1 MRLMIVGQLEGYI
14 SAAGKIALQRGAKVI
29 HCEDI
34 EEALGALR
42 NGKGADVVMCDIKQK
57 ISKLIADLD
66 AERIH
71 VPVVACGIGTDSR
84 AAVKAIEAG
93 AKEYIPLPP
102 DAELIAAVLEAV
114 TEESNTMIAND
125 PSMKAVMD
133 LADKIAP
140 SEATVLITGESG
152 TGKEVMSNYI
162 HRKSKRKDGTFI
174 AVNCAA
180 IPENLLE
187 SELFGHEKGSF
198 TGANARRIG
207 KFEEANGGTLLMD
220 EVSEMHPQLQ
230 AKLLRAIQEKEI
242 TRIGNNEPVK
252 VNVRIIATSNR
263 NLESSVQKGEFR
275 EDLYFRLNVVN
286 IRLPSLRERPTDIKE
301 LAKFFS
307 DKFAEANGVEKK
319 NLSKEAIEKLQ
330 AYGWRGNIRELEN
343 TMHRAILMS
352 AEKEIEA
359 DAIFL
364 QESSF
369 NQETAS
375 GETTAAAPN
384 PGGVSSATGTA
395 AAGAIENAAG
405 VEGLIGKTISEVEQD
420 MILNTLGHCLGN
432 RTHAAKILGIS
443 IRTLRNKLNRAPGRK
458 VMDEPSCLVSFQ
470 SFKSWAILPCPSSV
484 KAISFELNGTIYFT
498 TSKFGGVNE
507 ANDFKN

>member
-14 SAAGKIALQRGAKVI
+14 SLAGKIALQRGAKVI

-42 NGKGADVVMCDIKQK
+42 NGKGADVVMCDVKQK
-57 ISKLIADLD
+57 IGKLVSDLE
-66 AERIH
+66 AERIC

-84 AAVKAIEAG
+84 AAVKAIEDG

-102 DAELIAAVLEAV
+102 DADLIAAVLEAV
-114 TEESNTMIAND
+114 TEENNTMIAND
-125 PSMKAVMD
+125 PAMKNVMQ

-152 TGKEVMSNYI
+152 TGKEVMSRYI
-162 HRKSKRKDGTFI
+162 HRKSKRKDGAFI

-207 KFEEANGGTLLMD
+207 KFEEAHGGTLLMD
-220 EVSEMHPQLQ
+220 EVSEMHPLLQ

-242 TRIGNNEPVK
+242 TRIGSNDPVK

-263 NLESSVQKGEFR
+263 NLEASVQKGEFR

-286 IRLPSLRERPTDIKE
+286 VRLPALRERPSDILE
-301 LAKFFS
+301 LAQFFA
-307 DKFAEANGVEKK
+307 DKFAEANGVPKK
-319 NLSKEAIEKLQ
+319 KISKASQDKLQ
-330 AYGWRGNIRELEN
+330 AYSWRGNIRELEN

-352 AEKEIEA
+352 MENEIEP

-364 QESSF
+364 QDSAFTQGSSSGEKS
-369 NQETAS
+369 NVAPDPAGVGSAS
-375 GETTAAAPN
+375 G
-384 PGGVSSATGTA
+384 SSAKPV
-395 AAGAIENAAG
+395 ENTEG
-405 VEGLIGKTISEVEQD
+405 VETLIGRTISDVERE
-420 MILNTLGHCLGN
+420 MIVNTLDHCLGN

-443 IRTLRNKLNRAPGRK
+443 IRTLRNKLNQYKDEG
-458 VMDEPSCLVSFQ
+458 MDIPEV
-470 SFKSWAILPCPSSV
+470 
-484 KAISFELNGTIYFT
+484 G
-498 TSKFGGVNE
+498 
-507 ANDFKN
+507 